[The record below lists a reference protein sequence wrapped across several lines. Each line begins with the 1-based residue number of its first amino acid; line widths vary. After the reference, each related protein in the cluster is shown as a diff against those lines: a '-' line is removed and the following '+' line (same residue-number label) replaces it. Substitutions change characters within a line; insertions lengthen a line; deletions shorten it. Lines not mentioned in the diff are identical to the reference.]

1 MNVVEILEKCC
12 LIEITVE
19 YCRKK
24 LLCFFFTFRKVIQ
37 NSLAYRPLCEI
48 EAGKFLIFR
57 RQVSLGCCIPKIIK
71 HFLRSVIQ
79 KIQKGTFLRD
89 IVEVNG

>member
-37 NSLAYRPLCEI
+37 NSPNTEQFSLYVRL
-48 EAGKFLIFR
+48 R
-57 RQVSLGCCIPKIIK
+57 RAS
-71 HFLRSVIQ
+71 F
-79 KIQKGTFLRD
+79 
-89 IVEVNG
+89 

>member
-24 LLCFFFTFRKVIQ
+24 IIMLLFYISQGNTEQF
-37 NSLAYRPLCEI
+37 SLYVRL
-48 EAGKFLIFR
+48 R
-57 RQVSLGCCIPKIIK
+57 RAS
-71 HFLRSVIQ
+71 F
-79 KIQKGTFLRD
+79 
-89 IVEVNG
+89 